1 MQYAA
6 TAANELIAQ
15 QYMKMLDPFFE
26 PADDGSLIPRTV
38 QLALDEN
45 HYFDLPLVA
54 LSTPRGLMLEKMK
67 VNLTIR
73 TEGMQALSRNREK
86 TSLAAFT
93 SAFHLPAIAKV
104 GVTAATLTWRC
115 NLPPSHHQKA
125 SCV

>member
-73 TEGMQALSRNREK
+73 TEGMQAPPAIGRKRVWPLSRQP
-86 TSLAAFT
+86 FT
-93 SAFHLPAIAKV
+93 FQ
-104 GVTAATLTWRC
+104 R
-115 NLPPSHHQKA
+115 
-125 SCV
+125 